1 MSVAIA
7 ARDLAIAWSTHLEL
21 AALLT
26 NIVARESVDVLELIY
41 TGTQTANLI
50 PLIIEHLTEVLL
62 DDETYAH
69 FLSYRDELTAIG
81 DFSTLFDGLP
91 STPTFRAY
99 DYSNFAPWV
108 NAAIKFMIDP
118 TIVDVPELPTA
129 AEVAEHIE
137 QVVAPADSVVLS
149 PTLSRSPRVSN
160 SFVDDEAMEMPPG
173 HESAVDEEEDPPAM
187 TIDSSGSSSPIVT
200 AARRRRPPYAPSSDS
215 DSPPPAEPPHKRVKK
230 QPPQVK
236 KKCVPGF

>member
-1 MSVAIA
+1 MA
-7 ARDLAIAWSTHLEL
+7 AATRDLATARSTHLEL

-26 NIVARESVDVLELIY
+26 NVIARESTDALELIY
-41 TGTQTANLI
+41 TGAQTAELV

-62 DDETYAH
+62 DDETYAR

-91 STPTFRAY
+91 STPPFHAY
-99 DYSNFAPWV
+99 DYSNFAPRV

-137 QVVAPADSVVLS
+137 QVVIPTDPVVLP
-149 PTLSRSPRVSN
+149 PTLSRSPRASN
-160 SFVDDEAMEMPPG
+160 SLVDDEAMEMPPE
-173 HESAVDEEEDPPAM
+173 HESIVDEEEEPPAM
-187 TIDSSGSSSPIVT
+187 DVDPSDSSSPIV
-200 AARRRRPPYAPSSDS
+200 AATRRRRPPYAPSSDS
-215 DSPPPAEPPHKRVKK
+215 DSPPLAEPPRKRVKK
-230 QPPQVK
+230 QPPRVK
-236 KKCVPGF
+236 KKRVPGF